1 MNNLRK
7 STRKFFAVAI
17 LATISVSCRAESSQ
31 FIGLV
36 RDEPLDVSSV
46 YLSEET
52 NSMLATPFNTVAAPG
67 ELLILF
73 FGYTNCPDICPTT
86 LADVRAAFARIGD
99 DANRVAVAFVTVDP
113 ERDTAQL
120 LTNYLS
126 SFVDRFHVLRTTDFN
141 ELQVAK
147 DAFLAASAI
156 QKTTDG
162 TIEVSHTATAYI
174 INESGLV
181 VDELPFGVGVDGFEN
196 DLKIL
201 LREIEPNNS

>member
-1 MNNLRK
+1 MN
-7 STRKFFAVAI
+7 KFKTTTQNFLAVALI
-17 LATISVSCRAESSQ
+17 ATVLLACRTESSQ
-31 FIGLV
+31 FVGLV

-46 YLSEET
+46 YISEET
-52 NSMLATPFNTVAAPG
+52 NMMSATLFNTVAARG

-73 FGYTNCPDICPTT
+73 FGYTNCPDLCPTT
-86 LADVRAAFARIGD
+86 LADIRAALARIGD
-99 DANRVAVAFVTVDP
+99 DASTVSVAFVTIDP

-126 SFVDRFHVLRTTDFN
+126 SFVDRFHVLRTTNFG

-156 QKTTDG
+156 QKTADG
-162 TIEVSHTATAYI
+162 KVEVSHTATAYI
-174 INESGLV
+174 IDESGLV
-181 VDELPFGVGVDGFEN
+181 VDELPFGVGSDGFEN

-201 LREIEPNNS
+201 LREIEQS

>member
-1 MNNLRK
+1 MN
-7 STRKFFAVAI
+7 KFEKMARNSLAIALLAAV
-17 LATISVSCRAESSQ
+17 SVSCRTESSQ
-31 FIGLV
+31 FVGLV
-36 RDEPLDVSSV
+36 REQPLNVSSV
-46 YLSEET
+46 YLPDET
-52 NSMLATPFNTVAAPG
+52 AAMPATPFNTVAAPG

-86 LADVRAAFARIGD
+86 LADIRAAFARIGD
-99 DANRVAVAFVTVDP
+99 DASKVSVAFVTVDP

-126 SFVDRFHVLRTTDFN
+126 SFVDRFHVLRTTDIN

-156 QKTTDG
+156 QKTADG
-162 TIEVSHTATAYI
+162 NIEVSHTATAFI
-174 INESGLV
+174 INEFGLV
-181 VDELPFGVGVDGFEN
+181 VDELPFGVGPDGFEN

-201 LREIEPNNS
+201 LREIEHNN

>member
-1 MNNLRK
+1 MTYVRK
-7 STRKFFAVAI
+7 VFAVLI
-17 LATISVSCRAESSQ
+17 FATTLVSCRAENTQ
-31 FIGLV
+31 FIGLT
-36 RDEPLDVSSV
+36 RDQPLDVSSV
-46 YLSEET
+46 YLPEET
-52 NSMLATPFNTVAAPG
+52 NSMNATPFNTVAAPG

-86 LADVRAAFARIGD
+86 LADIRAAFARIGD
-99 DANRVAVAFVTVDP
+99 DAEKVSVAFVTIDP

-156 QKTTDG
+156 QKTADG

-174 INESGLV
+174 INESGQV
-181 VDELPFGVGVDGFEN
+181 VDELPFGIGADGFEN

-201 LREIEPNNS
+201 LREIKPNN